1 LWLSNVMLAED
12 RDVAE
17 ECSRLVEV
25 AGNAKT
31 QVILVT
37 NEVGCGIVPDNA
49 LARRFRDEAGRL
61 NQMAAERA
69 AEVRWMIFGIG
80 LRIK

>member
-1 LWLSNVMLAED
+1 MMLAGD

-17 ECSRLVEV
+17 ECARLVAA

-49 LARRFRDEAGRL
+49 LARRFRDHAGRL

-69 AEVRWMIFGIG
+69 AEVHWMIFGIG